1 MVAIIV
7 SIVIMCIDST
17 RESREARIRGAKTPV
32 LDALEAV
39 AVGLFTVEF
48 FGRLLTVTSAPLS
61 DQYSAEV
68 FGSTDDE
75 LDDAFAGDDDPG
87 YADGA
92 GTASDASRSEATG
105 AGGGGFP
112 ADSSAPAQATAA
124 GSQSRA
130 GAKAPANAAV
140 QSVMGGEGG
149 PKASPLVAHS
159 SASVGAIAPFYTEL
173 VVMAVDPDQT
183 SGNGVALSVLR
194 VLRVARVLRVLKLG
208 RRSSGFAIISKAL
221 AKSAYALFLTFFFV
235 FLGIVLFGA
244 IMFYSESGEFDQA
257 SGLWLRPD
265 TTGTGVEESPFSSI
279 MAAFWFCIVT
289 ASTTGYGDLV
299 PTGLIGKVVA
309 SCLQIA
315 GIIVLALPISII
327 GSNFTTVY
335 REFEGLRGWMRMG
348 YSKEQAKQLVLAGH
362 FPEDVAPGA
371 IAAAEGE
378 YDGGHVHQGALGLA
392 YDGYPSMA
400 ASPSVGSW
408 SQPLSPFPG
417 HPFELVK
424 QSNQAGSWEQADGA
438 MSAASSGRRDF
449 WESQPVSV
457 QSEGAQFMQPGACI
471 SERSD
476 DDDDEDAASR
486 GELASGQVSRRQRAG
501 AAGEEPAQSG
511 WDTGSHN
518 LPAPTATLATIS
530 EAASSPSGLESLGRG
545 PASGDGSTAGSAKG
559 SPGTSEP
566 HDDAMADSDEEPGS
580 EGLGQATTRP
590 ESPQRGPPAPTEA
603 SPGSGGDITQVSDF
617 PSMSFSGQAGK
628 GPSERHR
635 SRASDSADSPSIA
648 ELLARIS
655 SQEAQLQEMHAT
667 LRSVLAAVRRG

>member
-1 MVAIIV
+1 MSPVAGGTSAAAAGIPQASRSGKPKGGKAAAAAAAIFALKAMEAQAAAARGGLPAPGSPTRPALGPKGPPARLGAYSQPVPPGGAGVLAGGSLAGSVPPSQAPQATGNHAGADSGGFEGGELTRQRSKTLPRSAGSFRTSPSVGAPSSVAGGQLHEESCCDRVRAIHCWPRARDPCHLVYKVLSVPDSLSGHAFAWLVMVAIIV

-149 PKASPLVAHS
+149 PKASPLEAHS
-159 SASVGAIAPFYTEL
+159 SASVGGQPSRTSKLAALGRSRSIDGYNECAAAARKEAAGDIGDDDTSVEPWHDLGETTSAEALEHKFARAIGGRDARARTRALASYKRSLWQRGREFTCCWGWCFPLQRLLCSCCLLPPCCEIIPSAGKPRSLGRVVWSRLCSPRARLKLWVFWTSAMNIIDLAAIAPFYTEL
-173 VVMAVDPDQT
+173 VVMALDPDQT

-279 MAAFWFCIVT
+279 MAAFWF
-289 ASTTGYGDLV
+289 
-299 PTGLIGKVVA
+299 
-309 SCLQIA
+309 
-315 GIIVLALPISII
+315 
-327 GSNFTTVY
+327 
-335 REFEGLRGWMRMG
+335 W
-348 YSKEQAKQLVLAGH
+348 
-362 FPEDVAPGA
+362 
-371 IAAAEGE
+371 
-378 YDGGHVHQGALGLA
+378 
-392 YDGYPSMA
+392 
-400 ASPSVGSW
+400 
-408 SQPLSPFPG
+408 
-417 HPFELVK
+417 
-424 QSNQAGSWEQADGA
+424 
-438 MSAASSGRRDF
+438 
-449 WESQPVSV
+449 
-457 QSEGAQFMQPGACI
+457 
-471 SERSD
+471 
-476 DDDDEDAASR
+476 
-486 GELASGQVSRRQRAG
+486 
-501 AAGEEPAQSG
+501 
-511 WDTGSHN
+511 
-518 LPAPTATLATIS
+518 
-530 EAASSPSGLESLGRG
+530 
-545 PASGDGSTAGSAKG
+545 
-559 SPGTSEP
+559 
-566 HDDAMADSDEEPGS
+566 
-580 EGLGQATTRP
+580 
-590 ESPQRGPPAPTEA
+590 
-603 SPGSGGDITQVSDF
+603 
-617 PSMSFSGQAGK
+617 
-628 GPSERHR
+628 
-635 SRASDSADSPSIA
+635 
-648 ELLARIS
+648 
-655 SQEAQLQEMHAT
+655 
-667 LRSVLAAVRRG
+667 